1 MKITQNKIF
10 TILIILFILSVP
22 PLLYNV
28 KIASNKKALHI
39 DCSRYYEINQV
50 CFKQKSDTAC
60 LQMLNEDLDILL
72 KAHKNNL
79 NAINKPISI
88 KQPLTILK
96 RYYKKTENKQNI
108 EPEILVKSMLIKK
121 ILLSEFK
128 DTVKEAVFAEDI
140 EEYIIKNFS
149 EQNKSAYIKILETQN
164 ETLDKQA
171 KKINFKKNKRE
182 LEEIIGR

>member
-108 EPEILVKSMLIKK
+108 EPEIL
-121 ILLSEFK
+121 LSEFK

>member
-1 MKITQNKIF
+1 
-10 TILIILFILSVP
+10 
-22 PLLYNV
+22 
-28 KIASNKKALHI
+28 
-39 DCSRYYEINQV
+39 
-50 CFKQKSDTAC
+50 
-60 LQMLNEDLDILL
+60 
-72 KAHKNNL
+72 
-79 NAINKPISI
+79 
-88 KQPLTILK
+88 
-96 RYYKKTENKQNI
+96 
-108 EPEILVKSMLIKK
+108 MLIKK